1 MSAVRAVV
9 CISSVSD
16 LRSFAG
22 RADDFLCACA
32 LNVCPLRRQLSADL
46 QKEATSIV
54 LHTSATFFKSPPRD
68 VEYV

>member
-22 RADDFLCACA
+22 RAGDILCTCA
-32 LNVCPLRRQLSADL
+32 LNVCPLRRQLSAVCAVS
-46 QKEATSIV
+46 KKVA
-54 LHTSATFFKSPPRD
+54 
-68 VEYV
+68 